1 MVYTG
6 NKVIVQGWG
15 RSNRQVVLNEI
26 REMRQ
31 ELSRMAAALNQLEAT
46 VRARPEGGE
55 YETEDRM
62 ANPLLTLDQIW
73 PLVGWLLSI
82 YESFYM
88 IGHAAIGR
96 EYARKVTKR
105 FSEAIHDVEIAVSYY
120 R

>member
-26 REMRQ
+26 REIRQ
-31 ELSRMAAALNQLEAT
+31 ELRHMEGALNQLEAT
-46 VRARPEGGE
+46 VRAKPEGGE
-55 YETEDRM
+55 YDSADLM
-62 ANPLLTLDQIW
+62 AKPLVTLDQIW

-88 IGHAAIGR
+88 IGHAAIGS
-96 EYARKVTKR
+96 EYARRVTKR
-105 FSEAIHDVEIAVSYY
+105 FSEAIHNAEVAVSQY